1 MLVLITYDV
10 NTETVS
16 GKKRLRKVAKQCE
29 NYGRRVQN
37 SVFECILDQA
47 QSVVL
52 KQSLID
58 MCSEQFLDTLGY
70 GKKYITTD
78 NILSY
83 IDDLNNIN
91 NYSIIKI
98 YKIGEKNNV
107 AKYAINLK
115 LPDVEGTIVYNYM
128 IINIDENNRT
138 FSYDGNIEDL
148 SEYAFDDQYD
158 TIENKGSNVF

>member
-1 MLVLITYDV
+1 
-10 NTETVS
+10 
-16 GKKRLRKVAKQCE
+16 
-29 NYGRRVQN
+29 
-37 SVFECILDQA
+37 
-47 QSVVL
+47 
-52 KQSLID
+52 